1 MRKGGKDDD
10 KGMISDIE
18 GVRSLG
24 GREMSSSIK
33 DGICVCV
40 AVVVVVVVALMVAIG
55 LVVLMEEVGIV
66 VLVIVVRVSCIGVVE
81 VVGVLCIAVVEVD
94 CAGVADILV
103 LDEVFMVEVVE
114 GVELVVRVVVECVV
128 SLVLWCVNRR
138 EYFLSLFHLKS
149 VEMNG
154 LSVGGLLFGM
164 VIWADCFVLLEH
176 GFLGKMVVAD
186 VLMDVVVEVVVVEAV
201 DVVQAGFSVF
211 FPRGCLRDMVGV
223 RVVIEDVIDAVVST
237 LGWKDIKH
245 ENETY
250 ADMFRLKS
258 KSKMAKL

>member
-1 MRKGGKDDD
+1 MREGGKDDD
-10 KGMISDIE
+10 EGMISDTE
-18 GVRSLG
+18 GVQSLG
-24 GREMSSSIK
+24 GREMSSSIR

-40 AVVVVVVVALMVAIG
+40 AVVVVVVVALMVA
-55 LVVLMEEVGIV
+55 MEKVGIV

-94 CAGVADILV
+94 CAGVVDILV
-103 LDEVFMVEVVE
+103 LDEVFMLEVVE
-114 GVELVVRVVVECVV
+114 GVELVVRVVVGCVV
-128 SLVLWCVNRR
+128 RLVLWCVNRR
-138 EYFLSLFHLKS
+138 EYFLSRFHMKS

-164 VIWADCFVLLEH
+164 VVCADCFVLLEH
-176 GFLGKMVVAD
+176 GFLGKMVGAD

-223 RVVIEDVIDAVVST
+223 RVVIEDVVDAVVLVWWRWSVV
-237 LGWKDIKH
+237 
-245 ENETY
+245 
-250 ADMFRLKS
+250 
-258 KSKMAKL
+258 